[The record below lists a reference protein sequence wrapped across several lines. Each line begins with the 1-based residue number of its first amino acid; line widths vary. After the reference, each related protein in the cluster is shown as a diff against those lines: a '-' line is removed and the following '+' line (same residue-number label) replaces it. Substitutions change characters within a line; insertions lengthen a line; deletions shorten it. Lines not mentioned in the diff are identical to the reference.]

1 MLLQLRRGVFTT
13 SAVDNIDHNPSSTS
27 AQGSLHGTGI
37 SIFQHPDSD
46 CSGTPQPA
54 LTPISDAD
62 GSNQKLASLPEAYTN
77 VPPATLVKCDPPPKQ
92 RPSSGDLQL
101 ISQALSKEHM

>member
-1 MLLQLRRGVFTT
+1 MTVYLPSLLCWVTGFVILQLPRVVCPLQLRRGVFTT

-37 SIFQHPDSD
+37 SIF
-46 CSGTPQPA
+46 
-54 LTPISDAD
+54 
-62 GSNQKLASLPEAYTN
+62 NQKLASLPEAYTN

-92 RPSSGDLQL
+92 RPSS
-101 ISQALSKEHM
+101 LSKEHM